1 MKVKELMTTS
11 PAACTLTNTLSD
23 AGGMMW
29 RHDCGVLPIVAK
41 GGKVV
46 GLITD
51 RDICMAG
58 VLDGRQLAHI
68 AVEEVTSGKVF
79 TCRPDDDV
87 RAAMKTMQD
96 NKVRRLP
103 VVAADGALEG
113 ILSMNDIVL
122 RADEGKDK
130 KAPTISDSDVVK
142 TFKSICEHSSSS
154 KAQAAA
160 GD

>member
-1 MKVKELMTTS
+1 
-11 PAACTLTNTLSD
+11 
-23 AGGMMW
+23 
-29 RHDCGVLPIVAK
+29 
-41 GGKVV
+41 V

-58 VLDGRQLAHI
+58 VMTGRQLAHI

-79 TCRPDDDV
+79 TCKPDEDV

-103 VVAADGALEG
+103 VVTADGALEG

-122 RADEGKDK
+122 RADEPKDK
-130 KAPTISDSDVVK
+130 KAPTISYSDVVE
-142 TFKSICEHSSSS
+142 TFKSICEHSLST

-160 GD
+160 GG